1 MQAPRPIAVTD
12 ALDEFDCGAETL
24 NFWLRQRAL
33 QNEVSGASRTF
44 VVEDSGRI
52 IAYYTLTAGSVAHA
66 IAPGKIRRNMPDP
79 LPVAILGRLAVDNTF
94 QNDGLGRDLL
104 RDAVIR
110 VVHAAETL
118 GIRALLI
125 HALSERARGFYERY
139 GFQRS
144 PFDEMTLMAT
154 LPDLQAAFSPLRS

>member
-12 ALDEFDCGAETL
+12 ALDDFDCGEGTL
-24 NFWLRQRAL
+24 NLWLKQRAL

-44 VVEDSGRI
+44 VVEDEGRI

-66 IAPGKIRRNMPDP
+66 VAPGKIRRNMPDP
-79 LPVAILGRLAVDNTF
+79 LPVAILGRLAVDKAF
-94 QNDGLGRDLL
+94 QSAGIGRDLL

-110 VVHAAETL
+110 VVRAAETL

-144 PFDEMTLMAT
+144 PFDEMTLMVT
-154 LPDLQAAFSPLRS
+154 LPDLQAAFTSLRS

>member
-1 MQAPRPIAVTD
+1 M
-12 ALDEFDCGAETL
+12 L
-24 NFWLRQRAL
+24 NLWLRQRAW

-44 VVEDSGRI
+44 VLEDGGRI
-52 IAYYTLTAGSVAHA
+52 VGYYSLTAGSVAHA
-66 IAPGKIRRNMPDP
+66 VAPGKIRRNMPDP
-79 LPVAILGRLAVDNTF
+79 LPVAILGRLAVDKTF
-94 QNDGLGRDLL
+94 QSAGIGRDLL
-104 RDAVIR
+104 RDAVVR
-110 VVHAAETL
+110 VMRAAETL

-154 LPDLQAAFSPLRS
+154 LPDLHKAFSAPQS

>member
-1 MQAPRPIAVTD
+1 
-12 ALDEFDCGAETL
+12 
-24 NFWLRQRAL
+24 L

-44 VVEDSGRI
+44 VVEDEGRI

-94 QNDGLGRDLL
+94 QSAGIGRDLL
-104 RDAVIR
+104 RDAVVR
-110 VVHAAETL
+110 VVRAAETL

-154 LPDLQAAFSPLRS
+154 LPDMQMAFNGRRS